1 MYSFHS
7 IIILALIEPTVVIID
22 TYDDLSLILLILSD
36 QRNWNENNNRVEQ
49 YC

>member
-1 MYSFHS
+1 MYCFHA
-7 IIILALIEPTVVIID
+7 IIVLALIEPTVVIID